1 MNSDTD
7 RGPSWSE
14 PSPDHGEKSRRQWSG
29 WIIVAGFFVPMALAY
44 MIFATGLG
52 LPGRTINHGD
62 LLVPATSLADVH
74 ITDANGNTLELLP
87 TGDKKW
93 RWLIV
98 GNNTCQ
104 QACQDLLYLSRQV
117 HVRLGEKAH
126 RLERIYLNTDE
137 LYSAEF
143 SRQLQQDHP
152 RLVRAHV
159 NARDWQHTLANVSV
173 QHELDG
179 ETLYVVDQEG
189 FAMMTYSAQHQ
200 GNELLDD
207 IKRLLKYSYEEKGL

>member
-1 MNSDTD
+1 MSNDMDKS
-7 RGPSWSE
+7 PSWTE
-14 PSPDHGEKSRRQWSG
+14 LPQDKDTQRRHRWSG

-44 MIFATGLG
+44 TIFVTGLG
-52 LPGRTINHGD
+52 VPERTINHGD
-62 LLVPATSLADVH
+62 LLVPATSLAKLHV
-74 ITDANGNTLELLP
+74 TDTSGNPVDLMQ
-87 TGDKKW
+87 TGEKKW

-98 GNNTCQ
+98 GNNACH

-117 HVRLGEKAH
+117 HMRLGEKAH
-126 RLERIYLNTDE
+126 RLERMYLNTDE

-143 SRQLQQDHP
+143 SAQLRQDHP
-152 RLVRAHV
+152 RLVMAHV

-173 QHELDG
+173 QSEMNG
-179 ETLYVVDQEG
+179 EMLYVVDQEG

-200 GNELLDD
+200 GNDLLED